1 MVLTTDPTHEAEVVH
16 PMNQISVYIEP
27 QSLLGKRYS
36 QILLVQGVREG
47 PSRHLALYGTC
58 SLYLCMCWSSPLQQH
73 KLQLSMGPP
82 QILAK
87 QLFHQSRG

>member
-1 MVLTTDPTHEAEVVH
+1 
-16 PMNQISVYIEP
+16 
-27 QSLLGKRYS
+27 
-36 QILLVQGVREG
+36 
-47 PSRHLALYGTC
+47 
-58 SLYLCMCWSSPLQQH
+58 LCMCWSSPLQQH